1 MASSARLIQMKWR
14 YTLHLHASLGEYWL
28 ARGDHRRAAEFA
40 ERSLAGS
47 RPTRSLKYVARTLRL
62 LGDVARRDR
71 RWDDA
76 ERALRESVEVARA
89 IVHPNQTWKTELAL
103 ARLQAATGR
112 RDEAAES
119 LAAARRTIEGLRG
132 GVRDA
137 RLLAG
142 LTVGPL
148 IRGVFDAS
156 PFD

>member
-1 MASSARLIQMKWR
+1 MSSD
-14 YTLHLHASLGEYWL
+14 G
-28 ARGDHRRAAEFA
+28 
-40 ERSLAGS
+40 
-47 RPTRSLKYVARTLRL
+47 SLKYVARALRL

-76 ERALRESVEVARA
+76 EEALRESVEVARA
-89 IVHPNQTWKTELAL
+89 IAHPNQTWKTELAL
-103 ARLQAATGR
+103 ARLHAARGR
-112 RDEAAES
+112 RDAAAES

-132 GVRDA
+132 GVHDA

-142 LTVGPL
+142 LTEGPL